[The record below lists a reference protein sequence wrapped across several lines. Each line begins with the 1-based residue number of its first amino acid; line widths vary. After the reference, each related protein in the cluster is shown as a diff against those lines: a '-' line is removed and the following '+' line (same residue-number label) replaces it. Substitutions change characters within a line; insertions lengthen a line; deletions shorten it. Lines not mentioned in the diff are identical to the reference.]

1 MKQLVIVS
9 GKGGTGKTSVTAA
22 LAGLGPQK
30 VLADCDV
37 DAADLHIVLHPD
49 IVDAQ
54 EFVSGETPV
63 LDPEVCIQCGQCIEH
78 CRFDAISD
86 DFRILKEH
94 CEGCGACAFICP
106 EQAITMA
113 PRTCGMQYLS
123 KTRFGTMAH
132 AELGVGEENS
142 GKLVTSVRNAAC
154 SAAEKEGAELV
165 LVDGSPGVGCPVIAS
180 LTGADACLI
189 VTEPTKSALHDM
201 RRILELTRR
210 FGISSMA
217 LINKAG
223 VYEAAERE
231 IRDFCESQGVAV
243 VGELSYSPV
252 VTQAQIHG
260 QTILERDPE
269 GLGRTIRDVW
279 SRIESRL
286 FPTTQPSN

>member
-22 LAGLGPQK
+22 LAGLGPKK

-37 DAADLHIVLHPD
+37 DAADLHIVLHPE
-49 IVDAQ
+49 VLDAKD
-54 EFVSGETPV
+54 FVSGETPV
-63 LDPEVCIQCGQCIEH
+63 LDAEACVQCGQCVEH
-78 CRFDAISD
+78 CRFDAISE

-106 EQAITMA
+106 EQAIEMV
-113 PRTCGMQYLS
+113 PRTCGVQYLS

-142 GKLVTSVRNAAC
+142 GKLVTSVRNAA
-154 SAAEKEGAELV
+154 SAAAEQEGAELV

-201 RRILELTRR
+201 GRILELTRR
-210 FGISSMA
+210 FDVSAMV

-223 VYEAAERE
+223 VYKAAEQE
-231 IRDFCESQGVAV
+231 IRDFCEMQGVPV
-243 VGELSYSPV
+243 VGELPYSPM

-260 QTILERDPE
+260 QTILERDPK
-269 GLGRTIRDVW
+269 GLGRRIQDIW
-279 SRIESRL
+279 SRIEPRL
-286 FPTTQPSN
+286 FPTT